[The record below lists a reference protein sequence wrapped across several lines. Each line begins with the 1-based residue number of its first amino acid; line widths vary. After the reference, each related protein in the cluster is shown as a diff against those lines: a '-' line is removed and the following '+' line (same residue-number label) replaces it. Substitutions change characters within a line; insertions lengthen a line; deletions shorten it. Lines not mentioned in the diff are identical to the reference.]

1 MTEKQKQDN
10 TESSDEDKPNET
22 PENPSVNTVAKTVS
36 EPTQRN
42 LITNVL
48 SLLTGTVG
56 SKGLAM
62 VSVVVLTRYLGV
74 EQFGRYTLVFTLWAM
89 LNTLVDLGTSAL
101 LGREIAKD
109 EKASRNNIESVIF
122 IRLIACALFF
132 GPAYFIARKLG
143 LTPDL
148 IFLTFYGIFV
158 GFEAYYDC
166 YFSATMQLTITA
178 KTRFI
183 SSWVSLILMII
194 AVVFK
199 FPLAL
204 IILIALSTP
213 LIKLGLDYYYA
224 GGFKISI
231 SKPDW
236 QKMKGIVLDSWPL
249 WIMGLEYII
258 LARVDNFMLV
268 SMSPETGEAD
278 LGIYSAAF
286 RISEILAL
294 VIGAICPSILPI
306 LVKTMNVPEKIQFI
320 TSTGTRAI
328 IFLLSMVS
336 LILFWYAPV
345 IIDLLYGINFAPS
358 AECLQIL
365 IWGQVLVALNTL
377 GYQLL
382 MVYNVQGKRPVMIST
397 FSMVAIN
404 ILLNLFLIPLYQHIG
419 ACWSTL
425 LTEIAMTVTTLYFL
439 HHYTPIRL
447 TKDLLLMGGLT
458 FISCLLPIFFGG
470 FWGFFSVI
478 LLALFVS
485 AFQIISPTD
494 IKKLADARLDE
505 DPQHP
510 NSQAS

>member
-1 MTEKQKQDN
+1 MTETPSNQTQTN
-10 TESSDEDKPNET
+10 ATEALATAIQP
-22 PENPSVNTVAKTVS
+22 AKK
-36 EPTQRN
+36 N
-42 LITNVL
+42 LITNIL

-62 VSVVVLTRYLGV
+62 VSVIILTRYLGV
-74 EQFGRYTLVFTLWAM
+74 EQFGRYTLVFTLWAI

-109 EKASRNNIESVIF
+109 EAETRNNIESVIF

-132 GPAYFIARKLG
+132 GPAYLIASKMG

-183 SSWVSLILMII
+183 SAWVNLILMII
-194 AVVFK
+194 AVLLK
-199 FPLAL
+199 MPLAV
-204 IILIALSTP
+204 IVFIALSTP
-213 LIKLGLDYYYA
+213 LIKLALDYYYA
-224 GGFKISI
+224 GRFKISI
-231 SKPDW
+231 SKPNW
-236 QKMKGIVLDSWPL
+236 ERMKGIVLDSWPL
-249 WIMGLEYII
+249 WVMGLEYII

-278 LGIYSAAF
+278 LGLYSAAF

-306 LVKTMNVPEKIQFI
+306 LVKSMDVPEKIQFI
-320 TSTGTRAI
+320 ASTGMRAI
-328 IFLLSMVS
+328 VFLLSIVA
-336 LILFWYAPV
+336 LILFWYAPG
-345 IIDLLYGINFAPS
+345 IIDLLYGIDFAPS

-377 GYQLL
+377 GYQVL
-382 MVYNVQGKRPVMIST
+382 MVYNIQGNKSLMIST
-397 FSMVAIN
+397 LSMVILN
-404 ILLNLFLIPLYQHIG
+404 IVLNLFLIPLYQHIG

-425 LTEIAMTVTTLYFL
+425 LTEIAMAAVVIYFL
-439 HHYTPIRL
+439 YKHTPIKL
-447 TKDLLLMGGLT
+447 GKDLSIMAGLT
-458 FISCLLPIFFGG
+458 LAACILPIVSGG

-478 LLALFVS
+478 TLALMVF
-485 AFQIISPTD
+485 AFQIISPD
-494 IKKLADARLDE
+494 DLKKLADARLDE

-510 NSQAS
+510 NPPTS